1 MQLGIMVVA
10 MLLVQRRFPYVMERR
25 SLPLRQYFTDRRTIL
40 LTFAIFLM
48 NLGIYVPWVSG
59 TSQLN

>member
-1 MQLGIMVVA
+1 MQLGIMVA
-10 MLLVQRRFPYVMERR
+10 AILLVQRRFVHVIEQR
-25 SLPLRQYFTDRRTIL
+25 SLPLRQYFTDRRTML

-59 TSQLN
+59 TSLLN